1 MIVSR
6 PKRRALFSIGVF
18 VMISFSLGFLNLGYL
33 IAGDYKWYNLLIVL
47 LFLPL
52 ALVILIRQLA
62 SYKIISIDNGTFK
75 VAHPFIIKGYS
86 FKLSQIISWEET
98 IINTRNGEFKEL
110 FILSSAYKLKLTIQ
124 ENSNYVNISAYL
136 RKKIPGKKKRLPIDS

>member
-6 PKRRALFSIGVF
+6 PKKRALFSIGVF
-18 VMISFSLGFLNLGYL
+18 LIISFSLGFVNLRYI

-52 ALVILIRQLA
+52 ALVILIRQFV
-62 SYKIISIDNGTFK
+62 SFKIITIDKDTIK

-98 IINTRNGEFKEL
+98 IINTKNGEFKEL
-110 FILSSAYKLKLTIQ
+110 FILSSSYKLKLTIQ
-124 ENSNYVNISAYL
+124 ENSNYVNIIAYL
-136 RKKIPGKKKRLPIDS
+136 RKKIPGKKKTITD

>member
-6 PKRRALFSIGVF
+6 PKVRALFSIGVF
-18 VMISFSLGFLNLGYL
+18 LIISFSLGLVNLRYI

-62 SYKIISIDNGTFK
+62 SFKIITIDNGTFK
-75 VAHPFIIKGYS
+75 VTHPFIIRGYS
-86 FKLSQIISWEET
+86 FKISQIISWNET
-98 IINTRNGEFKEL
+98 IINTKNGEFKEL
-110 FILSSAYKLKLTIQ
+110 FILSTSYKLKLTIQ
-124 ENSNYVNISAYL
+124 ENSNYAKVIAYL
-136 RKKIPGKKKRLPIDS
+136 RKKIPGKKKAITT